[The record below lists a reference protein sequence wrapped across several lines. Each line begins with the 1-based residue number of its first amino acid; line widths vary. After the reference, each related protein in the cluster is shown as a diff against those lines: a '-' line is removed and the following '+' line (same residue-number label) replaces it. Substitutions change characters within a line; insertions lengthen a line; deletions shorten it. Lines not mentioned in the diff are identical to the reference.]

1 MPIQIKIVTGKF
13 FDSVSL
19 MLAAR
24 TLRSSTGVEDAAI
37 VMATEQNKHILESSG
52 FVTHEVLAAEENAVV
67 VAVRACDDATCSRAV
82 AEGLALLEKRR
93 SSEDVTSGARR
104 PRTLAGAL
112 KIQPKSNLAL
122 ISLPGKYAAG
132 AARDALEQGLN
143 VMLFSDNVSVEDEVE
158 LKTMASRR
166 NLLVM
171 GPDCGTAI
179 VNGVPLAFANA
190 VRRGNVGIVGASGT
204 GLQEVTVLLDAAGV
218 GVSQAIGAGGRDL
231 KKAVGGISF
240 LKGIEFLLQ
249 DKATDVVLL
258 VSKPPEAEVL
268 AKVAGALKGATK
280 PVVSIFLGAS
290 GNLLAEANVHETATL
305 EEASLVAAALAKRED
320 PAKAILALQTTQRE
334 QAAKAAVLSKSLQP
348 SQRWVR
354 GLFCGGTLAAE
365 AELIL
370 GRAGLLVHSNFSKI
384 ATLQLSDPWLSVGH
398 TLVDLG
404 EDAFTV
410 GRPHPMIDDSLRNQ
424 RLVREATDV
433 EVGLILFDVVIGYGS
448 NLEPLKDLV
457 PALETARAKAKT
469 EGRHLL
475 LVCSVT
481 GTDADPQHRSTIVER
496 LRALD
501 VHVFS
506 SNAAAARFAAELVRT
521 REAS

>member
-1 MPIQIKIVTGKF
+1 MPIQIKIVTGKY

-24 TLRSSTGVEDAAI
+24 TLRSADGVEDAAI

-52 FVTHEVLAAEENAVV
+52 FVTPEVMAAEENAVV
-67 VAVRACDDATCSRAV
+67 VAVRACDDAACSRAI

-93 SSEDVTSGARR
+93 SSEGETNGARR

-143 VMLFSDNVSVEDEVE
+143 VMLFSDNVSVADEVE
-158 LKTMASRR
+158 LKTMASKR

-218 GVSQAIGAGGRDL
+218 GVSQAIGTGGRDL
-231 KKAVGGISF
+231 KKAVGGLSF

-249 DKATDVVLL
+249 DKGTDVVVL

-268 AKVAGALKGATK
+268 AKVAAALRGATK
-280 PVVSIFLGAS
+280 PVVSIFLGAG
-290 GNLLAEANVHETATL
+290 GNLLAEAKVHETATL
-305 EEASLVAAALAKRED
+305 EEAAVVAAALAKGDD
-320 PAKAILALQTTQRE
+320 PVKAIAVVQSAQRE
-334 QAAKAAVLSKSLQP
+334 RAAKAATLSKSLGP
-348 SQRWVR
+348 TQRWVR

-370 GRAGLLVHSNFSKI
+370 TRAGLSVHSNFSKNE
-384 ATLQLSDPWLSVGH
+384 ALQLPDPWQSVGH

-404 EDAFTV
+404 DDVFTV

-424 RLVREATDV
+424 RLVREAADS
-433 EVGLILFDVVIGYGS
+433 EVGVILFDVVIGYGS
-448 NLEPLKDLV
+448 NLEPLKDLA
-457 PALETARAKAKT
+457 PALEAARAKVKRD
-469 EGRHLL
+469 GRQILF
-475 LVCSVT
+475 VCSVT

-496 LRALD
+496 LSALD

-506 SNAAAARFAAELVRT
+506 SNAAASRFAAEIVRT